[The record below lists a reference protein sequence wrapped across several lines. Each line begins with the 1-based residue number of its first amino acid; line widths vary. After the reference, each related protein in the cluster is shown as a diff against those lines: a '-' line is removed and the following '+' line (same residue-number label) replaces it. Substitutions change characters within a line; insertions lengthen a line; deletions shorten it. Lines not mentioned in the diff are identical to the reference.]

1 MALIKCPECGN
12 TVSSEATVCIHCG
25 YGIKKAVEEARKQEY
40 YASDSWKNL
49 KRKRLIIVSIVACL
63 ALLLVYLCTSVF
75 PYTPRYTFE
84 NEAAMKEALDGTY
97 WTYNNYGKQY
107 PAFTIDNGKLTTCY
121 YDLITGTYSVD
132 GKGSG
137 KWTGGYSFDITYH
150 PKEGY
155 IETYGD
161 KYYVIQNNSYSGF
174 CLKNTDKEEYSHG
187 TR

>member
-1 MALIKCPECGN
+1 MECVKGGN
-12 TVSSEATVCIHCG
+12 KKK
-25 YGIKKAVEEARKQEY
+25 GIV
-40 YASDSWKNL
+40 
-49 KRKRLIIVSIVACL
+49 IVTVACL
-63 ALLLVYLCTSVF
+63 ALLMLYLFTSVF

-84 NEAAMKEALDGTY
+84 SEDAMKEALDGTY

-107 PAFTIDNGKLTTCY
+107 PAFTIKDGKLTTCY

-132 GKGSG
+132 GSGSG
-137 KWTGGYSFDITYH
+137 KWTGGYSFNITYH

-174 CLKNTDKEEYSHG
+174 CLKDTDKEEYSHG

>member
-1 MALIKCPECGN
+1 MECEKGG
-12 TVSSEATVCIHCG
+12 S
-25 YGIKKAVEEARKQEY
+25 KKKGVVIA
-40 YASDSWKNL
+40 
-49 KRKRLIIVSIVACL
+49 IVACL
-63 ALLLVYLCTSVF
+63 ALLLIYLCTSVF

-84 NEAAMKEALDGTY
+84 NEEIMKETLDGTY
-97 WTYNNYGKQY
+97 WTYNAYGKQY
-107 PAFTIDNGKLTTCY
+107 PAFTIDDGKLTTCY
-121 YDLITGTYSVD
+121 YDLITDTYSVD

-150 PKEGY
+150 PQQGY

-161 KYYVIQNNSYSGF
+161 KYYIIKNDSNSGF